1 MTPETVKG
9 YIRNGQ
15 SDTVF
20 FIEAPGSLSEIL
32 PFVQLLIENP
42 DGVIIIGV
50 KECGTVVGL
59 RKKEAEIKEYV
70 INALLNTALKY
81 HIIQLISEFK
91 VLVISK

>member
-20 FIEAPGSLSEIL
+20 FIEALGSHSEIL

-59 RKKEAEIKEYV
+59 RKKETEINEFTSKAIE
-70 INALLNTALKY
+70 NTNLKY
-81 HIIQLISEFK
+81 HVVQLISEFK
-91 VLVISK
+91 VIVICS